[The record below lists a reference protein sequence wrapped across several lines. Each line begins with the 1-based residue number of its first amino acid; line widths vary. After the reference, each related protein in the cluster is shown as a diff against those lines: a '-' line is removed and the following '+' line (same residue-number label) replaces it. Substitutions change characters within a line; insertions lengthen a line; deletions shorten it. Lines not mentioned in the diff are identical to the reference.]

1 MIFIHKTAEV
11 SPEAQIGEGTKVWH
25 QSHVREGVVIGENC
39 ILGKGVYVDFGVKIG
54 NNVKI
59 QNYVSVFHG
68 VTIEDGVFL
77 GPNVSLNND
86 KYPRAVNPDGSLKK
100 ESDWEVS
107 ETLVKEGASIGAGTV
122 VLPGITIGR
131 WAMVGA
137 GSVVTKDVLDHA
149 LVYGNPA
156 KLEGYV
162 CKCGKGVEEK
172 EGGEFVCDECQS
184 NSF

>member
-1 MIFIHKTAEV
+1 MIYIHETAEV
-11 SPEAQIGEGTKVWH
+11 SPEAKIGEGTKIWH
-25 QSHVREGVVIGENC
+25 QSQVRERAVIGENC
-39 ILGKGVYVDFGVKIG
+39 ILGKGVYIDFGVKIG
-54 NNVKI
+54 SSVKI

-77 GPNVSLNND
+77 GPNVCLSND

-100 ESDWEVS
+100 DSDWKVS
-107 ETLVKEGASIGAGTV
+107 EVLVKKGASIGAGAV
-122 VLPGITIGR
+122 VLPGITVGR

-137 GSVVTKDVLDHA
+137 GSVVTKDVPSHG

-156 KLEGYV
+156 KLKGFV
-162 CKCGKGVEEK
+162 CKCGKRVETDL
-172 EGGEFVCDECQS
+172 VCDECKS